1 MLKVRTVI
9 MSKLKQLFCWHI
21 WEPTAFKERMS
32 RDGYGIEK
40 WPYKF
45 ECTKCHKK
53 MTIKGSPL

>member
-1 MLKVRTVI
+1 MFK
-9 MSKLKQLFCWHI
+9 SKLKQFFCWHR
-21 WEPTAFKERMS
+21 WEPTAFKERLS
-32 RDGYGIEK
+32 RDGYGVEK